1 MTGPL
6 LIYVVEDDPC
16 VRDSLC
22 QLLRLRG
29 FRTSAFDSGEAFL
42 DGLDAALSGSVVLLD
57 LRLPGMSGL
66 EVQSALLSRNLRWPV
81 IVLTAHGDASSARNA
96 LKAGAYDFIE
106 KPFDDAVLVSAITR
120 AAADAEAAEAK
131 AASRLETQRRMARL
145 TGRERQVLQ
154 MVVDGHHNREIAHAL
169 GLSSRTVEVY
179 KARLMDK
186 LDVDRLADLIR
197 LSLESP
203 LD

>member
-1 MTGPL
+1 MTGPA
-6 LIYVVEDDPC
+6 LIYVVEDDLG

-29 FRTSAFDSGEAFL
+29 FRTQAFESGETFL
-42 DGLDAALSGSVVLLD
+42 AGLDPSLTGAVVLLD

-66 EVQSALLSRNLRWPV
+66 DVQAALAARDLRWPV
-81 IVLTAHGDASSARNA
+81 ILLTAHGDARSARNA
-96 LKAGAYDFIE
+96 LKAGAHDFIE
-106 KPFDDAVLVSAITR
+106 KPLDDAVLLSAITR
-120 AAADAEAAEAK
+120 ATMEAEALDAK
-131 AASRLETQRRMARL
+131 AASRMDVQRRLARL

-154 MVVDGHHNREIAHAL
+154 LVVDGRHNREIAQVL
-169 GLSSRTVEVY
+169 GLSPRTVEVY
-179 KARLMDK
+179 KSRLMDK

-203 LD
+203 LE

>member
-1 MTGPL
+1 M
-6 LIYVVEDDPC
+6 
-16 VRDSLC
+16 
-22 QLLRLRG
+22 
-29 FRTSAFDSGEAFL
+29 
-42 DGLDAALSGSVVLLD
+42 LD
-57 LRLPGMSGL
+57 LRLPGMNGL
-66 EVQSALLSRNLRWPV
+66 EVQAALQSRNLRWPV

-106 KPFDDAVLVSAITR
+106 KPLDDTVLISALTR

-131 AASRLETQRRMARL
+131 TASRLETQRRLARL

-154 MVVDGHHNREIAHAL
+154 MVVEGHHNREIAHKL
-169 GLSSRTVEVY
+169 GLSPRTVEVY

-197 LSLESP
+197 LSLEAP